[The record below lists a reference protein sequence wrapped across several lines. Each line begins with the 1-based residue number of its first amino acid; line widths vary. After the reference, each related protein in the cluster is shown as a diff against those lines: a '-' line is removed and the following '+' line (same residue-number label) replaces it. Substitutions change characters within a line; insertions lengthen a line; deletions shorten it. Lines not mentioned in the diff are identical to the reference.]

1 MEKRRGGYFAMIR
14 PMDRPRRRE
23 IRFDY
28 PEKRGWICPL
38 AARRSTPQGER
49 FYFLNFAGGI

>member
-1 MEKRRGGYFAMIR
+1 MMR

-28 PEKRGWICPL
+28 PEKRGWTCRL
-38 AARRSTPQGER
+38 AARRSTLRGER
-49 FYFLNFAGGI
+49 FYFLNFAGGT